1 MRRAINIPQLQL
13 RHLAV
18 QHPRVER
25 TGGLFIEIAGMIL
38 TATHLFII
46 LLYSMAPLVHHA
58 PASATFAARLFC
70 CLFCCL
76 FCFPFYYNLRN
87 ARLLYGKNR

>member
-25 TGGLFIEIAGMIL
+25 TGGLFIQVAGMIL
-38 TATHLFII
+38 TAAHLFII
-46 LLYSMAPLVHHA
+46 LLYSMAPPV
-58 PASATFAARLFC
+58 ASRAGVNDVCGLSV
-70 CLFCCL
+70 LL
-76 FCFPFYYNLRN
+76 SV
-87 ARLLYGKNR
+87 LLYVLL